1 MLAKL
6 TENPL
11 ANDRMFGG
19 AMENVHL
26 PEAEQDLTDNQLP
39 IDITHGPNVTRDAL
53 ISNPPSVQSMAK
65 Q

>member
-19 AMENVHL
+19 AMEDVHL
-26 PEAEQDLTDNQLP
+26 PEAEQDFTDKQLP
-39 IDITHGPNVTRDAL
+39 IDITQGPKVTRDAL
-53 ISNPPSVQSMAK
+53 SFNPPSVQSMAK